1 MFCLC
6 FLSERN
12 CKTLPLLPACNCSQ
26 WMQLWFL
33 CHDTCCQAL
42 SPLEITIKM
51 VHWQAV
57 PFVTVGD
64 SEIFPVIF
72 IIAVGNFLK
81 LCILI
86 KYFFFLS
93 VALWSSGK
101 KSLLFHFHL
110 SRDEQKS
117 VAWQAEVPLPL
128 LKGQTKTCWKLFGYL
143 DKVKIYDWIVYCT
156 KGFLFDPVYPTLIY
170 LMPFKGEEYM
180 YSSDK
185 YSDISKR

>member
-33 CHDTCCQAL
+33 CHDTRCQAL

-143 DKVKIYDWIVYCT
+143 DKVKIYDSE
-156 KGFLFDPVYPTLIY
+156 LFIAQRDFYLTLCIPLSY
-170 LMPFKGEEYM
+170 T
-180 YSSDK
+180 
-185 YSDISKR
+185 